1 MFGLTTKQGN
11 AMNEEI
17 SRLLRMYKEKR
28 GMIKKFLADAKR
40 SDKEHLTAELVFCL
54 QTPQSKAKHARET
67 VNRLKACSK
76 LMCATEEEIRSMM
89 HGVRFPNKKAKYVY
103 EARKK
108 VKEIKKN
115 LSMSSHEL
123 REWLVK
129 NIKGFGMKEASHY
142 LRNLGVGGLAI
153 LDVHVQR
160 FMKKNFKFVGEV
172 GKLNKKQYIENE
184 KLFLEFARE
193 MGIPPEELDIAIWLC
208 GNSGNEFYG

>member
-1 MFGLTTKQGN
+1 
-11 AMNEEI
+11 MNEEI
-17 SRLLRMYKEKR
+17 SKLLRIYEEKKEI
-28 GMIKKFLADAKR
+28 IKKFLADAKR
-40 SDKEHLTAELVFCL
+40 SDEEHLTAELVFCL

-67 VNRLKACSK
+67 VTRLKACNK

-89 HGVRFPNKKAKYVY
+89 QGVRFPNRKSGYIY
-103 EARKK
+103 EAIKK

-115 LSMSSHEL
+115 LSMSTHEL

-129 NIKGFGMKEASHY
+129 NVKGFGMKEASHY
-142 LRNLGVGGLAI
+142 LRNIGINGLAI

-172 GKLNKKQYIENE
+172 GSLTKKQYIENE

-208 GNSGNEFYG
+208 GNAGNEFYG